1 MKFGAMDSQRMKQIL
16 VMGLFLVLCFM
27 IYKKLKTS
35 FTNVMKKEMRCK
47 AGFVYDKKTNS
58 CVKKKNLILAK

>member
-27 IYKKLKTS
+27 IYKKLKTP
-35 FTNVMKKEMRCK
+35 FTNVEKKQMRCRS
-47 AGFVYDKKTNS
+47 GFVYDKNTNS
-58 CVKKKNLILAK
+58 CVKKKNLILPK